1 MAEQIL
7 SQDEVEALLSA
18 IKTDEVETGEG
29 SDAPVSPLRERR
41 SVDAEV
47 HACDLTSD
55 DRITKLQMP
64 ALEALS
70 ERTGVAF
77 GQSLEG
83 MIRRSVRIH
92 HDGTGPMKMSEF
104 LNYLPVPSC
113 LNLVRL
119 EPLWGVCLLAVEARI
134 LYAMLEGFFGGHG
147 SGQLRPENH
156 TFTAI
161 ELTFVRKLVNLFGED
176 LTESWANFMALNLEY
191 LRTES
196 SPQYASIVQAN
207 EIVVVTTYNVELPSL
222 RGKIHLAIPF
232 TTLEPYKKKLTAGIQ
247 VQQDHR
253 SNEWAQALQRQMP
266 EFVVNGAVGLGN
278 AEMSIREL
286 LSLEVGSVIM
296 LDRPADSPLVMEI
309 EGIPKMHGRPV
320 LHRKHVGFMI
330 GELIANEEIG
340 DDGGGRTG
348 EPGDESGGD

>member
-18 IKTDEVETGEG
+18 IKTDEVETGDGGETG
-29 SDAPVSPLRERR
+29 SLSERR
-41 SVDAEV
+41 AESGE
-47 HACDLTSD
+47 AQLCDLTSD

-64 ALEALS
+64 SLEALA

-161 ELTFVRKLVNLFGED
+161 ELTFVRKLVALFGTD
-176 LTESWANFMALNLEY
+176 LSESWDNFMKIHLDY
-191 LRTES
+191 IRTES
-196 SPQYASIVQAN
+196 SPQYAAIVQP
-207 EIVVVTTYNVELPSL
+207 EDIVVVTTYNVELPSL

-232 TTLEPYKKKLTAGIQ
+232 TTLEPYKKQLTAGIQ

-253 SNEWAQALQRQMP
+253 SNEWAQALQRQMG
-266 EFVVNGAVGLGN
+266 EFVVNGAVDLGK
-278 AEMSIREL
+278 AEMSVREL
-286 LSLEVGSVIM
+286 LSLETGSVIM
-296 LDRPADSPLVMEI
+296 LDQPADSPLVMEI
-309 EGIPKMHGRPV
+309 EGIPKMQGRPV
-320 LHRKHVGFMI
+320 LHRKHVGFMV
-330 GELIANEEIG
+330 GELLETEGVG
-340 DDGGGRTG
+340 DDGGTTAGL
-348 EPGDESGGD
+348 GGATD